1 MKKFNIKRL
10 LPLAAIAIL
19 ATSCNPLSIEK
30 FDDPN
35 NPSVGSVT
43 NNATKQQIQ
52 YLVTGLE
59 SKHRDYVSN
68 VTNGWGSLGREI
80 WLLNSSDT
88 RNMTEWLGIGNFQL
102 NANVFGFGAT
112 GGGSYASPYG
122 AVKQANII
130 LAAVAN
136 TNNLTET
143 EKKSVTGFS
152 KTIIGYQL
160 MIPANWLYGNG
171 IRIDVK
177 DETNPGPFVSYTA
190 ALDHIKTQ
198 LDEGYT
204 ELSAAGATLPFKLS
218 AGFAG
223 YDNPQQLA
231 KVNRAIAARLAVYR
245 KDWAG
250 ALAALNLS
258 FMNLTGSLNDG
269 PKHTYSAGAD
279 AVNPLFAAL
288 DLSNPGNLRVVSP
301 STIRDATPGD
311 QRVIDKF
318 FKLTTPFIVTTS
330 SVALTGEYQDKRY
343 TSNTLPITFIRNE
356 ELILIKAEAE
366 AQLDQTLNAV
376 QSINIIRNAAK
387 IGVYTG
393 ATDKNSLLREIL
405 YQRRYSL
412 WAEPGGHRWVDVRRY
427 TGPGLLFATMSEQID
442 ASIDKGVVYT
452 QFPLPQAEVNW
463 ELYKN
468 K

>member
-1 MKKFNIKRL
+1 MKKNIKGLFPIITLAML
-10 LPLAAIAIL
+10 LSACDPFD
-19 ATSCNPLSIEK
+19 IEK
-30 FDDPN
+30 IEDPN
-35 NPSVGSVT
+35 NPSVSSVT

-88 RNMTEWLGIGNFQL
+88 RNMTEWLGLGNFQL
-102 NANVFGFGAT
+102 NANVFGYGAT

-130 LAAVAN
+130 LDACVN
-136 TNNLTET
+136 TANLTDQ

-152 KTIIGYQL
+152 KTIMGYQL

-177 DETNPGPFVSYTA
+177 DETNPGPFVSYEV

-198 LDEGYT
+198 LDEGYAD
-204 ELSAAGATLPFKLS
+204 LNAAGSTMPFKLS

-223 YDNPQQLA
+223 YDTPQGLA

-245 KDWAG
+245 KDWQG
-250 ALAALNLS
+250 ALEAVNQS
-258 FMNLTGSLNDG
+258 FMNLTGNLNEG

-279 AVNPLFAAL
+279 AVNPLFAPL
-288 DLSNPGNLRVVSP
+288 NVPNPGNLRVVSP
-301 STIRDATPGD
+301 STLRDTTAGD
-311 QRVIDKF
+311 QRVKDKF
-318 FKLTTPFIVTTS
+318 SKLTTPFIVTTS

-343 TSNTLPITFIRNE
+343 TSNTLPVTFIKNE

-366 AQLDQTLNAV
+366 AQLDQPLNAV
-376 QSINIIRNAAK
+376 ASINIIRNAAK
-387 IGVYTG
+387 IGAYSG
-393 ATDKNSLLREIL
+393 PTDKVSLLKEIL

-427 TGPGLLFATMSEQID
+427 TGPGLLFNNMSEEID
-442 ASIDKGVVYT
+442 TSFDKGVVYT

>member
-1 MKKFNIKRL
+1 MKNINIKGL
-10 LPLAAIAIL
+10 LPIVTIAML
-19 ATSCNPLSIEK
+19 LSACDPFDIEK

-88 RNMTEWLGIGNFQL
+88 RNMTEWLGLGNFQL
-102 NANVFGFGAT
+102 NSNVFGYGTT

-130 LAAVAN
+130 LDACAN
-136 TNNLTET
+136 TVNLTDL

-152 KTIIGYQL
+152 KTIMGYQL
-160 MIPANWLYGNG
+160 IIPANWLYKNG

-177 DETNPGPFVSYTA
+177 DEQNPGPFVSYET
-190 ALDHIKTQ
+190 ALDYIKTQ
-198 LDEGYT
+198 LDEGYADLT
-204 ELSAAGATLPFKLS
+204 AAGPTLPFKLS
-218 AGFAG
+218 AGFTG
-223 YDNPQQLA
+223 YDTPEGLA

-245 KDWAG
+245 KDWQG
-250 ALAALNLS
+250 ALDAVNVS
-258 FMNLTGSLNDG
+258 FMNLTGNLNEG

-288 DLSNPGNLRVVSP
+288 NLSNPGNLRVVSP
-301 STIRDATPGD
+301 STLRDTTAGD
-311 QRVIDKF
+311 QRVKDKF

-330 SVALTGEYQDKRY
+330 SVALTGEYQDRRY
-343 TSNTLPITFIRNE
+343 TSNTLPVTFIRNE

-387 IGVYTG
+387 IGNYTG
-393 ATDKNSLLREIL
+393 ATDKVSLLKEIL

-412 WAEPGGHRWVDVRRY
+412 WAEPAGHRWVDVRRY
-427 TGPGLLFATMSEQID
+427 TGPGLLFATMEEQID
-442 ASIDKGVVYT
+442 TSLDKGSVYT

-463 ELYKN
+463 DLYKN

>member
-1 MKKFNIKRL
+1 MKKFNIKGLIPIVAVAL
-10 LPLAAIAIL
+10 LSA
-19 ATSCNPLSIEK
+19 SCNPLSIEK

-35 NPSVGSVT
+35 NPSVSSVT

-59 SKHRDYVSN
+59 SRHRDYVSN

-88 RNMTEWLGIGNFQL
+88 RNITEWLGLNNFQL
-102 NANVFGFGAT
+102 NANVFGYGAT

-130 LAAVAN
+130 LAAAAN
-136 TNNLTET
+136 TNNLTDL

-177 DETNPGPFVSYTA
+177 DEKNPGPFVSYTA

-198 LDEGYT
+198 LDEGFA
-204 ELSAAGATLPFKLS
+204 ELSAAGSTLPFKLS

-223 YDNPQQLA
+223 YDNPAQLA

-245 KDWAG
+245 KDWPG
-250 ALAALNLS
+250 ALTALNSS

-318 FKLTTPFIVTTS
+318 FKLTTPFTVIG
-330 SVALTGEYQDKRY
+330 LTGEYQDRRY

-387 IGVYTG
+387 IGPYTG

-427 TGPGLLFATMSEQID
+427 TGPGLLFASMSEQID
-442 ASIDKGVVYT
+442 TSFDKGIVYT
-452 QFPLPQAEVNW
+452 QCP
-463 ELYKN
+463 
-468 K
+468 

>member
-10 LPLAAIAIL
+10 FPMVAVAIL

-35 NPSVGSVT
+35 NPSVSSVT

-80 WLLNSSDT
+80 WFLNSSDT
-88 RNMTEWLGIGNFQL
+88 RNMTEWLGLGNFQL
-102 NANVFGFGAT
+102 NANVFGYGAT

-136 TNNLTET
+136 TNNLTDL

-152 KTIIGYQL
+152 KTIMGYQL

-177 DETNPGPFVSYTA
+177 DEKNPGPFVTYSA

-218 AGFAG
+218 SGFAG

-245 KDWAG
+245 KDWGG

-258 FMNLTGSLNDG
+258 FMSLTGDLNSG

-288 DLSNPGNLRVVSP
+288 DLSNPGSLRVVSP

-311 QRVIDKF
+311 QRVKDKF

-330 SVALTGEYQDKRY
+330 SVALTGEYQDRRY

-366 AQLDQTLNAV
+366 AQLDRPLDAV

-387 IGVYTG
+387 IGDYTG
-393 ATDKNSLLREIL
+393 ATDKNSLLKEIL

-427 TGPGLLFATMSEQID
+427 TGPGLLFATMGEQID